1 MEQNQLTPRPVSVS
15 RAEHTQILLAEHLN
29 GSGRLFG
36 GRLMEWIDIVAGVAA
51 RRHSG
56 CNVTTAS
63 IDTLHFKSPAF
74 VNDTVVLVAKVT
86 YVGRTSMEVRV
97 RTYVEAPGGARK
109 LINEAFVVIVALD
122 ENDRPTPVPP
132 LVAQNE
138 EEERIMR
145 EAALRQQM
153 RKERLRELKSA
164 QTAGASV

>member
-1 MEQNQLTPRPVSVS
+1 MEQNRMTPRPVSAS

-36 GRLMEWIDIVAGVAA
+36 GRLMEWIDITAGVAA

-74 VNDTVVLVAKVT
+74 VNDTVVLLAKVT

-97 RTYVEAPGGARK
+97 DTFVEALSGERRV
-109 LINEAFVVIVALD
+109 INTAYLVLVALD
-122 ENDRPTPVPP
+122 EDGKPTPVPP
-132 LVAQNE
+132 LICQTDE
-138 EEERIMR
+138 DRMEY
-145 EAALRQQM
+145 EAAKRRSTL
-153 RKERLRELKSA
+153 RKERRKEEY
-164 QTAGASV
+164 

>member
-1 MEQNQLTPRPVSVS
+1 MEQNRMTPRPVSAS

-36 GRLMEWIDIVAGVAA
+36 GRLMEWIDITAGVAA

-74 VNDTVVLVAKVT
+74 VNDTVVLLATVT

-97 RTYVEAPGGARK
+97 DTFVEALSGERRV
-109 LINEAFVVIVALD
+109 INTAYLVLVALD
-122 ENDRPTPVPP
+122 EDGKPTPVPP
-132 LVAQNE
+132 LICQTDE
-138 EEERIMR
+138 DRMEY
-145 EAALRQQM
+145 EAAKRRSAL
-153 RKERLRELKSA
+153 RKERRKEEY
-164 QTAGASV
+164 